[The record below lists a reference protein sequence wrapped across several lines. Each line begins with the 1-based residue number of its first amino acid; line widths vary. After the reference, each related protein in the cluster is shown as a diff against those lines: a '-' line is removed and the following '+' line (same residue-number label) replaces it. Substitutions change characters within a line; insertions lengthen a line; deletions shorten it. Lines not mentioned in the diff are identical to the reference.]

1 MSKSCLTTLASAA
14 VLHVTLREI
23 FLPPG
28 DPSTLVNNPA
38 ALSSPAVELRN
49 IRKGFGPRTIL
60 DGIDLSIAPGEIFVL
75 VGPSGSGKSTLL
87 KIVGGI
93 ESPDEG
99 TLWLSGRDSTE
110 VPAYRRAIHTVFQNY
125 ALFPHLDVS
134 GNVGFP
140 LAVAGRS
147 KRERSERVRVALD
160 WVQLGG
166 HAGRRIDT
174 LSGGERQRVALARA
188 LVNEPECV
196 LLDEPLS
203 ALDPHLRSS
212 TLELLQEIQA
222 KLAVTYLY
230 ITHDREEALRI
241 GHRVGVLNH
250 GRLEQVGT
258 PEDVYHRPKTPFVAS
273 FLGKI
278 NWLQGE
284 IVNGPGGRQI
294 ATDGGTLPLPSKCNL
309 SFGRVRIGVRPEEL
323 HVNRGG
329 WLSASVVSRSFLG
342 DSVSLRLVLEDGT
355 IVVADERPPFCQAA
369 VGEST
374 KIGWSEEAMH
384 IFSESEA

>member
-1 MSKSCLTTLASAA
+1 M
-14 VLHVTLREI
+14 
-23 FLPPG
+23 
-28 DPSTLVNNPA
+28 NNPA
-38 ALSSPAVELRN
+38 SLSAPAVELRK

-60 DGIDLSIAPGEIFVL
+60 DGIDLSIAAGEVFVL

-99 TLWLSGRDSTE
+99 TLWLAGRDSTH
-110 VPAYRRAIHTVFQNY
+110 VPAFRRPIHTVFQNY

-140 LAVAGRS
+140 LAVAGKSR
-147 KRERSERVRVALD
+147 REQGERVRAALD
-160 WVQLGG
+160 WVQLGS
-166 HAGRRIDT
+166 HARRRIDT

-188 LVNEPECV
+188 LVNEPQCV

-212 TLELLQEIQA
+212 TLDLLQEIQA

-258 PEDVYHRPKTPFVAS
+258 PEEVYHRPQTPFVAS

-284 IVNGPGGRQI
+284 IVGGQPSRLI
-294 ATDGGTLPLPSKCNL
+294 ATAGGTLPVPARCNVT
-309 SFGRVRIGVRPEEL
+309 SGRVRIGVRPEEL
-323 HVNRGG
+323 RVNRGG
-329 WLSASVVSRSFLG
+329 WLSASIVGRHFLG
-342 DSVSLRLVLEDGT
+342 DSVSLRLRLADGT
-355 IVVADERPPFCQAA
+355 LLVADERPPYCQTA
-369 VGEST
+369 VGEWT
-374 KIGWSEEAMH
+374 KVNWQEDAMH
-384 IFSESEA
+384 IFAEPET